1 MGEFERTST
10 AVLNAYISPKTL
22 SYLRALGQR
31 LAERGLRTPLI
42 IIQSN
47 GGAVSLDEL
56 ENRCVNLLLSGPA
69 GGVGALNYYKNTIG
83 SNSLISIEI
92 GGTSCDV
99 ILMDRGE
106 FATVD
111 MLDISGYSCVTP
123 SIDVHTIGAG
133 GGTIAELDAGGL
145 LQVGPAGAGA
155 LPGPACYG
163 LGGTAPTITD
173 AQVVLGRLRPG
184 PYANGAVKISRDL
197 AQKAIRERIAE
208 PLGIAVE
215 HAAAGMIELMEQKL
229 IHAVHRVSTERGHD
243 PSEFTLVAAGGAGPL
258 HAAAVGRAMNCQK
271 IFVPKFS
278 GTFCALGMLNV
289 NVQHDYIRVL
299 LGDLAEIDGCTL
311 EHRFKAIEAEARLLL
326 AREGFSEDRTAFER
340 ALDLRYVGQQWDV
353 TVPVEESFDA
363 DSIRRS
369 FEARYETLFG
379 HTQPEG
385 RVSITKIRLTGKGL
399 IDTLPN
405 VEGMSARTSAE
416 PIDRRLVWADHQTGW
431 HETPVYDG
439 TTLTAGQRIEGPAV
453 IEEQTTTIFIG
464 LMDSIVVDPGGNY
477 SIEIRK

>member
-1 MGEFERTST
+1 
-10 AVLNAYISPKTL
+10 
-22 SYLRALGQR
+22 
-31 LAERGLRTPLI
+31 
-42 IIQSN
+42 
-47 GGAVSLDEL
+47 
-56 ENRCVNLLLSGPA
+56 
-69 GGVGALNYYKNTIG
+69 
-83 SNSLISIEI
+83 
-92 GGTSCDV
+92 
-99 ILMDRGE
+99 
-106 FATVD
+106 
-111 MLDISGYSCVTP
+111 
-123 SIDVHTIGAG
+123 
-133 GGTIAELDAGGL
+133 
-145 LQVGPAGAGA
+145 
-155 LPGPACYG
+155 
-163 LGGTAPTITD
+163 
-173 AQVVLGRLRPG
+173 
-184 PYANGAVKISRDL
+184 
-197 AQKAIRERIAE
+197 
-208 PLGIAVE
+208 
-215 HAAAGMIELMEQKL
+215 
-229 IHAVHRVSTERGHD
+229 
-243 PSEFTLVAAGGAGPL
+243 
-258 HAAAVGRAMNCQK
+258 
-271 IFVPKFS
+271 
-278 GTFCALGMLNV
+278 
-289 NVQHDYIRVL
+289 
-299 LGDLAEIDGCTL
+299 
-311 EHRFKAIEAEARLLL
+311 L